1 MSKCEFCIVRKCN
14 ALNVLNPEELARISK
29 FKETQLFH
37 KGKKIFEEG
46 EKLNGIYC
54 VRDGV
59 VKLSKLGVNGKG
71 HIVKLIIKG
80 DLMGQRSLFAQERTN
95 LSATAITDTQVCFI
109 PQKEIN
115 SDIMKNGYFAK
126 ELLHSMADELKTSN
140 NTIVDIAQKSVK
152 KRIIE
157 LLLHINNS
165 FGNDKDGMLMIEL
178 SREDYANI
186 VGTATESAIRILSE
200 LKNKKYISIKG
211 KKIKI
216 LELNKLEKIVNI

>member
-1 MSKCEFCIVRKCN
+1 
-14 ALNVLNPEELARISK
+14 
-29 FKETQLFH
+29 
-37 KGKKIFEEG
+37 
-46 EKLNGIYC
+46 
-54 VRDGV
+54 
-59 VKLSKLGVNGKG
+59 
-71 HIVKLIIKG
+71 
-80 DLMGQRSLFAQERTN
+80 
-95 LSATAITDTQVCFI
+95 
-109 PQKEIN
+109 
-115 SDIMKNGYFAK
+115 
-126 ELLHSMADELKTSN
+126 MADELKTSN
-140 NTIVDIAQKSVK
+140 NTIVDIAQKFVK